1 MSMHFVLAKGYHE
14 SGVVAARGTEAAPGP
29 TLLLTPSKEEAD
41 VSGTPLT
48 CPFFAKD
55 PEDGEKMLP
64 GLCVYTSAV

>member
-1 MSMHFVLAKGYHE
+1 MHFVLAKGYHE
-14 SGVVAARGTEAAPGP
+14 SGVIAARGTEAAPEP

-55 PEDGEKMLP
+55 PEDGEMMLP
-64 GLCVYTSAV
+64 GLSVNISTV